1 MKNNIEKYRKNNC
14 LSIFEL
20 AERIDVSYSYLSAL
34 ENDLKENPSYK
45 VITKLLKYFKCSFE
59 DLFPQA

>member
-1 MKNNIEKYRKNNC
+1 MKNNIEKYRKNNS

-59 DLFPQA
+59 DLFPQT